1 VTADT
6 KLGGME
12 LAHQILQL
20 ITLLGFAAA
29 CGGILA
35 QVRVRDPEVNEAMLA
50 GGWVQLV
57 GWVALS
63 AWQMIGLPPYPG
75 PSGQYLQPAVVAVIM
90 VLQLILLA
98 SNRKFTTIPRGL
110 WGILLIMSLAESALV
125 IIWQ

>member
-1 VTADT
+1 
-6 KLGGME
+6 ME

-20 ITLLGFAAA
+20 ITLLGFAAT

-35 QVRVRDPEVNEAMLA
+35 QVKIRDPEVNEAMLA

-63 AWQMIGLPPYPG
+63 AWRLVGLPPYSE
-75 PSGQYLQPAVVAVIM
+75 PSTSYVQPAVVAVIM

-98 SNRKFTTIPRGL
+98 KNRKFTTIPRGL
-110 WGILLIMSLAESALV
+110 WGILLLMSLAESAV
-125 IIWQ
+125 AVIWQ